1 MSDFWTGFIAGAFG
15 VQFEQAREDLV
26 AHLVGPEAI
35 QNGEIYSAAN
45 DREQAAIVFKVA
57 AQIVRAD
64 PELEAMLKIV
74 DSTKTI
80 VCYGNGSVYR
90 AISAEAGTK
99 HGLNPSVVIYDE
111 LAQAKNRALYDVL
124 DTAMGAREEP
134 LFVTISTQSN
144 DPQHIL
150 SQLIDD
156 GQRADD
162 PSTVTHLYAVPDDV
176 EDIFDEAEWL
186 KANPALGDFRSL
198 EDMRAQASRA
208 ARMPSFEAAF
218 RNLYLNQRVDAQS
231 PLRSALVEGWPVNR
245 SPDTS
250 SGLFG
255 GSGEDTVG
263 GGRYSRE
270 YEEGLRGGDTS
281 GEGDGADPTPRL
293 RMTLA
298 PDVELVVEVQATTC
312 ANGAPVVRRRCYRAR
327 DLRVCRTFVP
337 ITSPSSKRALWAEPR
352 VDFDEFHTTAP
363 TRGE

>member
-1 MSDFWTGFIAGAFG
+1 MLSFRVGDSRSPWGSHLASVEVRLHLHRWNPRGG
-15 VQFEQAREDLV
+15 VGHTSRELS
-26 AHLVGPEAI
+26 LRCK
-35 QNGEIYSAAN
+35 GE
-45 DREQAAIVFKVA
+45 
-57 AQIVRAD
+57 
-64 PELEAMLKIV
+64 P
-74 DSTKTI
+74 
-80 VCYGNGSVYR
+80 G
-90 AISAEAGTK
+90 AGTK
-99 HGLNPSVVIYDE
+99 GGLRVSLWAPVV
-111 LAQAKNRALYDVL
+111 
-124 DTAMGAREEP
+124 
-134 LFVTISTQSN
+134 
-144 DPQHIL
+144 
-150 SQLIDD
+150 
-156 GQRADD
+156 
-162 PSTVTHLYAVPDDV
+162 V
-176 EDIFDEAEWL
+176 EHE
-186 KANPALGDFRSL
+186 
-198 EDMRAQASRA
+198 
-208 ARMPSFEAAF
+208 
-218 RNLYLNQRVDAQS
+218 VDAQS

-363 TRGE
+363 TRAE

>member
-1 MSDFWTGFIAGAFG
+1 MSEATLEAARGGGRGCVPFPAAGTNTLCVSDSATL
-15 VQFEQAREDLV
+15 ALV
-26 AHLVGPEAI
+26 PTLVPTVPTPPSMSSSV
-35 QNGEIYSAAN
+35 SAASTDSPARN
-45 DREQAAIVFKVA
+45 TLTESKRTSSSSEKLVLSFRVGDSRSPWGSHLASVEVRLHLHRWNPRGGVGHTSRELSLRCKGESDV
-57 AQIVRAD
+57 
-64 PELEAMLKIV
+64 
-74 DSTKTI
+74 
-80 VCYGNGSVYR
+80 
-90 AISAEAGTK
+90 GTK
-99 HGLNPSVVIYDE
+99 GGLRVSLWAPVV
-111 LAQAKNRALYDVL
+111 
-124 DTAMGAREEP
+124 
-134 LFVTISTQSN
+134 
-144 DPQHIL
+144 
-150 SQLIDD
+150 
-156 GQRADD
+156 
-162 PSTVTHLYAVPDDV
+162 V
-176 EDIFDEAEWL
+176 EHE
-186 KANPALGDFRSL
+186 
-198 EDMRAQASRA
+198 
-208 ARMPSFEAAF
+208 
-218 RNLYLNQRVDAQS
+218 VDAHS

-255 GSGEDTVG
+255 GSGEDTVD

-363 TRGE
+363 TRAE

>member
-1 MSDFWTGFIAGAFG
+1 MFCLQMSEATLEAARGGGRGCVPFPAAGTNTLCVSDSATL
-15 VQFEQAREDLV
+15 ALV
-26 AHLVGPEAI
+26 PTLVPTVPTPPSMSSSV
-35 QNGEIYSAAN
+35 SAASTDSPARN
-45 DREQAAIVFKVA
+45 TLTESKRTSSSSEKLVLSFRVGDSRSPWGSHLASVEVRLHLHRWNPRGGVGHTSRELSLRCKGESDV
-57 AQIVRAD
+57 
-64 PELEAMLKIV
+64 
-74 DSTKTI
+74 
-80 VCYGNGSVYR
+80 
-90 AISAEAGTK
+90 GTK
-99 HGLNPSVVIYDE
+99 GGLRVSLWAPVV
-111 LAQAKNRALYDVL
+111 
-124 DTAMGAREEP
+124 
-134 LFVTISTQSN
+134 
-144 DPQHIL
+144 
-150 SQLIDD
+150 
-156 GQRADD
+156 
-162 PSTVTHLYAVPDDV
+162 V
-176 EDIFDEAEWL
+176 EHE
-186 KANPALGDFRSL
+186 
-198 EDMRAQASRA
+198 
-208 ARMPSFEAAF
+208 
-218 RNLYLNQRVDAQS
+218 VDAQS

-281 GEGDGADPTPRL
+281 GEGDGVDPTPRM

-363 TRGE
+363 TRAE

>member
-1 MSDFWTGFIAGAFG
+1 MPFPAAGTNTLCVSDSATLALVPTLVPTVPTPPSMSSS
-15 VQFEQAREDLV
+15 V
-26 AHLVGPEAI
+26 
-35 QNGEIYSAAN
+35 SAASTDSPARN
-45 DREQAAIVFKVA
+45 TLTESKRTSSSSEKLVLSFRVGDSRSPWGSHLASVEVRLHLHRWNPRGGVGHTSRELSLRCKGE
-57 AQIVRAD
+57 
-64 PELEAMLKIV
+64 P
-74 DSTKTI
+74 
-80 VCYGNGSVYR
+80 G
-90 AISAEAGTK
+90 AGTK
-99 HGLNPSVVIYDE
+99 GGLRVSLWAPVV
-111 LAQAKNRALYDVL
+111 
-124 DTAMGAREEP
+124 
-134 LFVTISTQSN
+134 
-144 DPQHIL
+144 
-150 SQLIDD
+150 
-156 GQRADD
+156 
-162 PSTVTHLYAVPDDV
+162 V
-176 EDIFDEAEWL
+176 EHE
-186 KANPALGDFRSL
+186 
-198 EDMRAQASRA
+198 
-208 ARMPSFEAAF
+208 
-218 RNLYLNQRVDAQS
+218 VDAHS

-363 TRGE
+363 TRAE

>member
-1 MSDFWTGFIAGAFG
+1 MSEATLEAARGGGRGCVPFPAAGTNTLCVSDSATL
-15 VQFEQAREDLV
+15 ALV
-26 AHLVGPEAI
+26 PTLVPTVPTPPSMSSSV
-35 QNGEIYSAAN
+35 SAASTDSPARN
-45 DREQAAIVFKVA
+45 TLTESKRTSSSSEKLVLSFRVGDSRSPWGSHLASVEVRLHLHRWDPRGGVGHTSRELSLRCKGESEV
-57 AQIVRAD
+57 
-64 PELEAMLKIV
+64 
-74 DSTKTI
+74 
-80 VCYGNGSVYR
+80 
-90 AISAEAGTK
+90 GTK
-99 HGLNPSVVIYDE
+99 GGLRVSLWAPVV
-111 LAQAKNRALYDVL
+111 
-124 DTAMGAREEP
+124 
-134 LFVTISTQSN
+134 
-144 DPQHIL
+144 
-150 SQLIDD
+150 
-156 GQRADD
+156 
-162 PSTVTHLYAVPDDV
+162 V
-176 EDIFDEAEWL
+176 EHE
-186 KANPALGDFRSL
+186 
-198 EDMRAQASRA
+198 
-208 ARMPSFEAAF
+208 
-218 RNLYLNQRVDAQS
+218 VDAQS

-363 TRGE
+363 TRAE

>member
-1 MSDFWTGFIAGAFG
+1 MSEATLEAARGGGRGCVPFPAAGTNTLCVSDSATL
-15 VQFEQAREDLV
+15 ALV
-26 AHLVGPEAI
+26 PTLVPTVPTPPSMSSSV
-35 QNGEIYSAAN
+35 SAASTDSPARN
-45 DREQAAIVFKVA
+45 TLTESKRTSSSSEKLVLSFRVGDSRSPWGSHLASVEVRLHLHRWNPRGGVGHTSRELSLRCKGESDV
-57 AQIVRAD
+57 
-64 PELEAMLKIV
+64 
-74 DSTKTI
+74 
-80 VCYGNGSVYR
+80 
-90 AISAEAGTK
+90 GTK
-99 HGLNPSVVIYDE
+99 GGLRVSLWAPVV
-111 LAQAKNRALYDVL
+111 
-124 DTAMGAREEP
+124 
-134 LFVTISTQSN
+134 
-144 DPQHIL
+144 
-150 SQLIDD
+150 
-156 GQRADD
+156 
-162 PSTVTHLYAVPDDV
+162 V
-176 EDIFDEAEWL
+176 EHE
-186 KANPALGDFRSL
+186 
-198 EDMRAQASRA
+198 
-208 ARMPSFEAAF
+208 
-218 RNLYLNQRVDAQS
+218 VDAHS

-281 GEGDGADPTPRL
+281 GEGDGVDPTPRL

-363 TRGE
+363 TRAE

>member
-1 MSDFWTGFIAGAFG
+1 MRNWNDVVFCLQMSEATLEAARGGGRGCVPFPAAGTNTLCVSDSATL
-15 VQFEQAREDLV
+15 ALV
-26 AHLVGPEAI
+26 PTLVPTVPPPPSSSM
-35 QNGEIYSAAN
+35 SAASTDSPARN
-45 DREQAAIVFKVA
+45 TESKRTSSSSEKLVLSFRVGDSRSPWGSHLASVEVRLHLHRWNPRGGVGHTSRELSLRCKGE
-57 AQIVRAD
+57 
-64 PELEAMLKIV
+64 P
-74 DSTKTI
+74 
-80 VCYGNGSVYR
+80 G
-90 AISAEAGTK
+90 AGTK
-99 HGLNPSVVIYDE
+99 GGLRVSLWAPVV
-111 LAQAKNRALYDVL
+111 
-124 DTAMGAREEP
+124 
-134 LFVTISTQSN
+134 
-144 DPQHIL
+144 
-150 SQLIDD
+150 
-156 GQRADD
+156 
-162 PSTVTHLYAVPDDV
+162 V
-176 EDIFDEAEWL
+176 EHE
-186 KANPALGDFRSL
+186 
-198 EDMRAQASRA
+198 
-208 ARMPSFEAAF
+208 
-218 RNLYLNQRVDAQS
+218 VDAHS

-363 TRGE
+363 TRAE

>member
-1 MSDFWTGFIAGAFG
+1 MSEATLEAARGGGRGCVPFPAAGTNTLCVSDSATL
-15 VQFEQAREDLV
+15 ALV
-26 AHLVGPEAI
+26 PTLVPTVPTPPSMSSSV
-35 QNGEIYSAAN
+35 SAASTDSPARN
-45 DREQAAIVFKVA
+45 TLTESKRTSSSSEKLVLSFRVGDSRSPWGSHLASVEVRLHLHRWNPRGGVGHTSRELSLRCKGE
-57 AQIVRAD
+57 
-64 PELEAMLKIV
+64 P
-74 DSTKTI
+74 
-80 VCYGNGSVYR
+80 G
-90 AISAEAGTK
+90 AGTK
-99 HGLNPSVVIYDE
+99 GGLRVSLWAPVV
-111 LAQAKNRALYDVL
+111 
-124 DTAMGAREEP
+124 
-134 LFVTISTQSN
+134 
-144 DPQHIL
+144 
-150 SQLIDD
+150 
-156 GQRADD
+156 
-162 PSTVTHLYAVPDDV
+162 V
-176 EDIFDEAEWL
+176 EHE
-186 KANPALGDFRSL
+186 
-198 EDMRAQASRA
+198 
-208 ARMPSFEAAF
+208 
-218 RNLYLNQRVDAQS
+218 VDAQS

-363 TRGE
+363 TRAE